1 MEAKHYILTKIDGE
15 YAYLT
20 NVATGDEIF
29 IALYL
34 LPADADIG
42 SRIKCEM
49 FEYSLEEYENSLQ
62 NQDNESKSNIESENE
77 TAEKSESDNN

>member
-1 MEAKHYILTKIDGE
+1 METKHYVLSKIDGE

-49 FEYSLEEYENSLQ
+49 FEYSLEE
-62 NQDNESKSNIESENE
+62 
-77 TAEKSESDNN
+77 